1 MLSYVVMV
9 LRVFNPVPRTRIE
22 TLKGGAIMG
31 NEEKDLSPEE
41 ISAQEEGDVVG
52 EELEDVESLKRAL
65 AEEKAKV
72 GDYLN
77 NWQRSQADFINYKK
91 RIEQERNETVKFANA
106 TLILDLLA
114 ALDDLERALDNVTP
128 KLAGF
133 TWVDGI
139 GLIYRK
145 LQAILEGHGLT
156 EIEALGQP
164 FDPNLHEAVLYGEGE
179 EGKVIEELQKG
190 YKLHDRVLRPT
201 MVKVGKGKA
210 GEGEIAEEQ

>member
-1 MLSYVVMV
+1 LLSYVVMV
-9 LRVFNPVPRTRIE
+9 LRVFNPAPRTRIE
-22 TLKGGAIMG
+22 TLKGGAIVG

-65 AEEKAKV
+65 AEEKAKA

-164 FDPNLHEAVLYGEGE
+164 FDPNLHEAALYGEGE

-190 YKLHDRVLRPT
+190 YKLHDRVLRPA